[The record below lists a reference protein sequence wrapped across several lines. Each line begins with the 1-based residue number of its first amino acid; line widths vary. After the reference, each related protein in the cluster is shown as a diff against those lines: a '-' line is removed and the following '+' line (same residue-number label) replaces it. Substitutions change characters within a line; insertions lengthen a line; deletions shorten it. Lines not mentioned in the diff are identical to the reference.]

1 MTIGL
6 CPGRQ
11 SFARRFQDQG
21 RCGGV
26 LKFVQ
31 KAVITNKGLTI
42 IDLGDAP
49 LSVGHLSEVAAA
61 PGVQIVMRA
70 ADSKM
75 G

>member
-1 MTIGL
+1 M
-6 CPGRQ
+6 
-11 SFARRFQDQG
+11 
-21 RCGGV
+21 